1 MIGPEHRRQL
11 GDTDGLRRLFAPL
24 SAIAGILA
32 ASLCCLPIGTFLLA
46 AGSGSAAFLL
56 PPGAQPWLMGFAVV
70 MLGAGFWQTYF
81 RKSCRTD
88 RGPFSIAVLWLATFA
103 IGAMWLL
110 PQQVAGLLAGASTQA
125 VNGNQATSL
134 ESTEPL
140 RQAFNAAAS
149 ETRLIAL
156 LSPT

>member
-1 MIGPEHRRQL
+1 MR
-11 GDTDGLRRLFAPL
+11 DNTGLRRLFAPL

-32 ASLCCLPIGTFLLA
+32 ASLCCLPLGTFLLA
-46 AGSGSAAFLL
+46 AGSGSAAFLM
-56 PPGAQPWLMGFAVV
+56 PPGAQPWLMGFAAL
-70 MLGAGFWQTYF
+70 MLGVGFWQTYF

-88 RGPFSIAVLWLATFA
+88 RGPFSIAVLWLATLA

-110 PQQVAGLLAGASTQA
+110 PQQVAGLLAGSNGALPASTK
-125 VNGNQATSL
+125 QATSL
-134 ESTEPL
+134 ESVEPL
-140 RQAFNAAAS
+140 RQAFNAASS

>member
-1 MIGPEHRRQL
+1 M
-11 GDTDGLRRLFAPL
+11 
-24 SAIAGILA
+24 AGILA
-32 ASLCCLPIGTFLLA
+32 ASLCCLPLGTFLLA

-56 PPGAQPWLMGFAVV
+56 PPGAQPWLMGFAAL
-70 MLGAGFWQTYF
+70 MLGVGFWQTYF

-88 RGPFSIAVLWLATFA
+88 RGPFSIAVLWLATVA

-110 PQQVAGLLAGASTQA
+110 PQQVAGLLAGSGTPA
-125 VNGNQATSL
+125 VAGGQATAL
-134 ESTEPL
+134 DTTEPL
-140 RQAFNAAAS
+140 RQAFNAASS

>member
-1 MIGPEHRRQL
+1 
-11 GDTDGLRRLFAPL
+11 
-24 SAIAGILA
+24 
-32 ASLCCLPIGTFLLA
+32 
-46 AGSGSAAFLL
+46 
-56 PPGAQPWLMGFAVV
+56 MGFAAL
-70 MLGAGFWQTYF
+70 MLGVGFWQTYF

-88 RGPFSIAVLWLATFA
+88 RGPFSIAVLWLATVA

-110 PQQVAGLLAGASTQA
+110 PQQVAWLLAGAGTQA
-125 VNGNQATSL
+125 ATANQATAL
-134 ESTEPL
+134 DTPEPL